1 MDSNLKDPPGAQG
14 SDEEMDFLETA
25 AQLAF
30 SGQLERP
37 SPALKER
44 LMAAITAPAEM
55 HILRGDEVKWRA
67 TPYEGVSYRSLFMDR
82 ETKMHTLILRLQ
94 AGAVYPRH
102 RHTRPEQC
110 LVLSGDVEMDA
121 AVRLRTGDF
130 EWMAG
135 ETIHN
140 ALTTRDGCELL
151 IIASLHDEVL
161 A

>member
-1 MDSNLKDPPGAQG
+1 MDLKPKDLSGAENP
-14 SDEEMDFLETA
+14 DEEIDFLEIA

-30 SGQLERP
+30 SGELERP
-37 SPALKER
+37 SPALKQR

-55 HILRGDEVKWRA
+55 HILRGDEIKWRA
-67 TPYEGVSYRSLFMDR
+67 NPYAGVSYRSLFIDR

-94 AGAVYPRH
+94 PGAVYPRH

-110 LVLSGDVEMDA
+110 LVLSGDIENESVNMKA
-121 AVRLRTGDF
+121 GDF

-140 ALTTRDGCELL
+140 SLTTRSGCELL
-151 IIASLHDEVL
+151 IIASLDDEVL

>member
-1 MDSNLKDPPGAQG
+1 MDFRPEALFGAENP
-14 SDEEMDFLETA
+14 EEEIDFLETA
-25 AQLAF
+25 VQLAF

-44 LMAAITAPAEM
+44 LMAAITAPVEM
-55 HILRGDEVKWRA
+55 HVLRGDEVKWRA
-67 TPYEGVSYRSLFMDR
+67 TPYVGVSYRSLFIDR

-94 AGAVYPRH
+94 PGAVYPRH

-110 LVLSGDVEMDA
+110 LVLSGDVENE
-121 AVRLRTGDF
+121 AVSMKAGDF

-140 ALTTRDGCELL
+140 SLTTRGGCELL
-151 IIASLHDEVL
+151 IIASLNDEVL

>member
-1 MDSNLKDPPGAQG
+1 MDLKPKDLFGAEN
-14 SDEEMDFLETA
+14 SEEEIDFLEVA

-30 SGQLERP
+30 SGQLESP
-37 SPALKER
+37 SPGLKAR

-55 HILRGDEVKWRA
+55 HVLRGDAVKWRA
-67 TPYEGVSYRSLFMDR
+67 TPYAGVSYRSLFIDR
-82 ETKMHTLILRLQ
+82 ETKMHTLILRLD

-110 LVLSGDVEMDA
+110 LVLSGDVENESVTLKA
-121 AVRLRTGDF
+121 GDF

-140 ALTTRDGCELL
+140 SLTTRGGCELL
-151 IIASLHDEVL
+151 IIASLHDEVM